1 MAVRCLKFAAGYLL
15 VGVWMGL
22 VMGMTKQFQ
31 LAPVHAHVN
40 LLGWVTLALA
50 GLIYHAYPRAAATR
64 LALWHFWLHNIGLVI
79 GMTGL
84 AFLLSGHAPAE
95 PAVAL
100 GSALLVAAITLWVF
114 NLLRSLGREGVVT
127 RPVSRGAD
135 LIGARVPAKS
145 I

>member
-1 MAVRCLKFAAGYLL
+1 MAIRCLKFAACYLL

-64 LALWHFWLHNIGLVI
+64 LAQWHFWLHNIGLVA

-84 AFLLSGHAPAE
+84 AFLLSGRAHAE
-95 PAVAL
+95 PAVAF
-100 GSALLVAAITLWVF
+100 GSALLVAAITLWVI
-114 NLLRSLGREGVVT
+114 NLLRALGREDVAAHPEY
-127 RPVSRGAD
+127 RDAD
-135 LIGARVPAKS
+135 LIGVRVPAKS